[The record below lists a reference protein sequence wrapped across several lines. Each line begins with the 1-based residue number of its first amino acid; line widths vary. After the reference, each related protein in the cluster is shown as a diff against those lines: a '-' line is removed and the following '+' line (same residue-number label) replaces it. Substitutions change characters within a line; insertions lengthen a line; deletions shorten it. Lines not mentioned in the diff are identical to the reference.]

1 MAKTDDSELYQQFLM
16 TYIEDIKKQ
25 IDQYQIELVKQSDV
39 WISIPSVSFDQIDR
53 CLTEF
58 VHCQRQYL
66 STRNHHQLTKFKD
79 DIRESMLFEIITT
92 YYPTM
97 DQVSITN
104 SF

>member
-16 TYIEDIKKQ
+16 NYIEDIKKQ
-25 IDQYQIELVKQSDV
+25 IDQDQIELVKQADL
-39 WISIPSVSFDQIDR
+39 WISIPSVSFDQLNN
-53 CLTEF
+53 CLKEF
-58 VHCQRQYL
+58 VHCQRHYL
-66 STRNHHQLTKFKD
+66 STRNNHQLTKFKD
-79 DIRESMLFEIITT
+79 DMRESALFEIITT